1 MARVERS
8 HRPLLWDSNLNP
20 SKDSIQQPESFGR
33 ARMLGSAPGALECS
47 TVCRVPCSN
56 THLLGENK
64 IPYVALEF
72 HPCMVLEYYPNPCV
86 ILEFSPNP
94 SMVLEFHPCL
104 GKVASHHTF
113 IVLGVTIRRWGHSRH
128 KEMDMQKSRF
138 VRAASQ
144 DALRDEE
151 DYSWPRPMVPLLMDR
166 RTVRLQNPAFVTVQP
181 GDPGPMCGIECQ
193 RDLPEAG
200 RAELER
206 LLSYETLYENGT
218 RTLTEVTLQDT
229 APPAAGGRHGRPV
242 RRKRQVYGADG
253 RFVITGERFVTR
265 YPFAAS
271 VKLSTGCSGILV
283 SPRHALTAAHCVHD
297 GRDYVRGS
305 GRLRV
310 GVMKRR
316 SRRAGGRGFGRGK
329 ARGAEGGDALEGS
342 RGKRERKKERRRRR
356 SRAVPKRPG
365 LRWTRVQE
373 MYVPEGWTNEVGG
386 RVAPDY
392 DYALLKL
399 KRSPR
404 VKPMVLGTAPPTQT
418 TLGSRESG
426 ELMYQYCD
434 AQDGSSG
441 AGVSVDVNGTLTD
454 YNVAVRITPAK
465 FAQICHWIHGDASQ
479 CQPV

>member
-1 MARVERS
+1 NG
-8 HRPLLWDSNLNP
+8 P
-20 SKDSIQQPESFGR
+20 
-33 ARMLGSAPGALECS
+33 
-47 TVCRVPCSN
+47 VPA
-56 THLLGENK
+56 H
-64 IPYVALEF
+64 
-72 HPCMVLEYYPNPCV
+72 
-86 ILEFSPNP
+86 
-94 SMVLEFHPCL
+94 
-104 GKVASHHTF
+104 
-113 IVLGVTIRRWGHSRH
+113 
-128 KEMDMQKSRF
+128 
-138 VRAASQ
+138 
-144 DALRDEE
+144 ALRDEE

-200 RAELER
+200 LAELER

-218 RTLTEVTLQDT
+218 RTLTEVTLQDA

-342 RGKRERKKERRRRR
+342 GGKRERKKERRRRR

-418 TLGSRESG
+418 TLGSRVHFSGFDDDHPGKVVYRFCSVSQESG

-441 AGVSVDVNGTLTD
+441 AGVYVRLREPGGWGVRWTRKVIGVFTGHRSVDVNGTLTD

-479 CQPV
+479 CQLV